1 MSLSEEYK
9 GRGGGETTAVG
20 GKAERGNDWQEE
32 EVGVE
37 ERGKVLMG
45 SGDALSLA
53 LMDQDEGREDAND
66 VRTESA
72 GNKQRLAGNSAL
84 GTDRV

>member
-1 MSLSEEYK
+1 VEKPRPWGERPSEGTI
-9 GRGGGETTAVG
+9 GR
-20 GKAERGNDWQEE
+20 KRK
-32 EVGVE
+32 VGVE

-53 LMDQDEGREDAND
+53 LMAQDEGREDAND